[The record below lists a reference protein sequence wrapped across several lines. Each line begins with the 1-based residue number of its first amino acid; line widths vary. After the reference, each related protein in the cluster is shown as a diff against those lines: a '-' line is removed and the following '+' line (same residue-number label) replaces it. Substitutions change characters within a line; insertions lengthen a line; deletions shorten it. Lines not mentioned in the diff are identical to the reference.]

1 MSNENKLFDL
11 MEKMYMELQETRSEM
26 KEMKTDV
33 KDVKG
38 RVINIENDQGK
49 KIDALFD
56 AREVTND
63 KLDDID
69 EKIDKVQFD
78 VNNLTMK
85 VAQNDNTIIDLKRN
99 LKNVK

>member
-1 MSNENKLFDL
+1 MANEDKLLDL
-11 MEKMYMELQETRSEM
+11 MEKIYGEIQNGF
-26 KEMKTDV
+26 KAV
-33 KDVKG
+33 
-38 RVINIENDQGK
+38 
-49 KIDALFD
+49 
-56 AREVTND
+56 ND